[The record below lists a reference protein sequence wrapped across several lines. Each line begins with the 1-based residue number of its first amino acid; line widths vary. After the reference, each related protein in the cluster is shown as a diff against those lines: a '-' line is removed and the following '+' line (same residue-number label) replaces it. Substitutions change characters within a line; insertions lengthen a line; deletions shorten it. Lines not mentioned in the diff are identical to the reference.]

1 MIDRR
6 IFNVALGAALS
17 AQLTGVAYAQGRR
30 VIKVANPNAVLD
42 ASQAFV
48 TCGRDSRLK
57 YYESEGLDIEYVNMS
72 TMTQAMLSI
81 ATGQADTGA
90 LVPALFLPAVA
101 KEPGLGLVAAYNWL
115 PRNANVVAVKPDS
128 PIRSIKELAGKK
140 IGIRNQGDGGITQ
153 LQLMFAELGVP
164 TADIDFVAVGDGGL
178 AGTALSQN
186 KVDALVTFDTA
197 AGRIEAVG
205 FPLRYLPLPPQYG
218 KQPTGWFG
226 FRKKDLKD
234 DRKTVVGFCRGVAKS
249 SLFASTNLAAALQ
262 MHWALYPDS
271 KPKSTSDDAIR
282 KEMETILAQ
291 RRLNWLR
298 KPGDPD
304 QRMGAS
310 SAEEWKLTI
319 ANVAKSSNNPQ
330 LPQQVG
336 DPANIFTNELIDEIN
351 NFDKAAV
358 IRLAKEFKA

>member
-6 IFNVALGAALS
+6 IFNIALAAALS
-17 AQLTGVAYAQGRR
+17 ARLAGMAHAQNRR

-48 TCGRDSRLK
+48 TCGRDPRLK
-57 YYESEGLDIEYVNMS
+57 YYESEGVDVEYVNMS
-72 TMTQAMLSI
+72 SMTQAMLSI

-128 PIRSIKELAGKK
+128 PIRSIKDLAGKK

-164 TADIDFVAVGDGGL
+164 TSNIDFVAVGDAGM

-226 FRKKDLKD
+226 FRKKDLKE
-234 DRKTVVGFCRGVAKS
+234 DRKTVVGFLRAVAKS
-249 SLFASTNLAAALQ
+249 SLFASTNLPAALQ
-262 MHWALYPDS
+262 IHWALYPDS

-298 KPGDPD
+298 RPDDAD
-304 QRMGAS
+304 QRLGAS
-310 SAEEWKLTI
+310 SAEAWKLTI
-319 ANVAKSSNNPQ
+319 ANVAQSSNNPQ

-336 DPANIFTNELIDEIN
+336 DPANIFTNELIDEVN
-351 NFDKAAV
+351 AFDKAAV
-358 IRLAKEFKA
+358 IRQAKEFKV